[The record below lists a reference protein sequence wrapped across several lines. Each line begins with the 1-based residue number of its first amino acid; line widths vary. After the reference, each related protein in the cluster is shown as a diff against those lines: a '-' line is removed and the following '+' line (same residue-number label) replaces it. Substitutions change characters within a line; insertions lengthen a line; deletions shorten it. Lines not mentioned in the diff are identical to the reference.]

1 MRKRRAKRIVWK
13 PTQKSRAE
21 EVRRWFKKSVTHE
34 GEAYTIDAEQA
45 EAEVCDNLNT
55 IVVARAGSG
64 KTRTIVAKVVYL
76 VARCGARSEE

>member
-45 EAEVCDNLNT
+45 EAVVCDNLMT